1 MQYFGIFLSI
11 IHGCCSDFAG
21 SLMEQFISGLV
32 YERHCSSPRINFIH
46 DVPGVGAG
54 MHVPVG

>member
-1 MQYFGIFLSI
+1 
-11 IHGCCSDFAG
+11 
-21 SLMEQFISGLV
+21 MEQFISGLV

-54 MHVPVG
+54 LRVPVR